1 MRFPGDGIL
10 PLSRISAAVDGQSD
24 PMSAERADQVFH
36 ESSLDV
42 QAAFAELAGISL
54 GKESMSS
61 VLDRVAELAKKTI
74 PGVAEASVS
83 LMRNDKATTAAYT
96 GRLAL
101 DLDET
106 QYGRGYG
113 PCLESAASGEVL
125 EITDARRETR
135 WPDYTPVAVD
145 RGALSSLSVPLPIQP
160 VVHGGLNLYGI
171 EAEAFDDEARD
182 AARVFA
188 SYAAVAVQNMNLYET
203 TRDLAANLD
212 AAMQSR
218 AVIEQAKG
226 ILMREHH
233 CDAGVAFEILR
244 SASQRYN
251 RKLRDIAQ
259 GIVDGVGR
267 PPKGGTAAVR

>member
-1 MRFPGDGIL
+1 
-10 PLSRISAAVDGQSD
+10 
-24 PMSAERADQVFH
+24 MSGERADQRFH
-36 ESSLDV
+36 EPALV
-42 QAAFAELAGISL
+42 ARAAFAELAGISL
-54 GKESMSS
+54 GDESTSA
-61 VLDRVAELAKKTI
+61 VLERVAELAKTTI
-74 PGVAEASVS
+74 PQVAEASVS
-83 LMRNDKATTAAYT
+83 LVRGDTATTAAST

-101 DLDET
+101 DLDES

-113 PCLESAASGEVL
+113 PCLEAAASGEVL
-125 EITDARRETR
+125 EITDARREAR
-135 WPDYTPVAVD
+135 WPGYTAVAVEL
-145 RGALSSLSVPLPIQP
+145 GSLSSLSVPLPIRP
-160 VVHGGLNLYGI
+160 VVYGGLNLYGI

-182 AARVFA
+182 AARVYA
-188 SYAAVAVQNMNLYET
+188 SYAAVAVQNMNLHET

-218 AVIEQAKG
+218 ALIEQAKE

-259 GIVDGVGR
+259 GFVDGEGR
-267 PPKGGTAAVR
+267 GPKG

>member
-1 MRFPGDGIL
+1 
-10 PLSRISAAVDGQSD
+10 
-24 PMSAERADQVFH
+24 MSAERADQQFH
-36 ESSLDV
+36 APSLDV

-54 GKESMSS
+54 GEESMNS
-61 VLDRVAELAKKTI
+61 VLERVSELAKKTI
-74 PGVAEASVS
+74 PGVAEASVCLIS
-83 LMRNDKATTAAYT
+83 NDKAITAAYT

-113 PCLESAASGEVL
+113 PCLDAASCGEVL
-125 EITDARRETR
+125 EIIDARHETR
-135 WPDYTPVAVD
+135 WPDYTRVAVE
-145 RGALSSLSVPLPIQP
+145 RGSLSSLSVPLPVQP
-160 VVHGGLNLYGI
+160 VVHGGLNLYAV
-171 EAEAFDDEARD
+171 EADAFDDEARD

-188 SYAAVAVQNMNLYET
+188 SYAAVAVQNMHLYES

-226 ILMREHH
+226 ILMRDHA
-233 CDAGVAFEILR
+233 CDAATAFEILR

-259 GIVDGVGR
+259 GIVAGVSRG
-267 PPKGGTAAVR
+267 PHE